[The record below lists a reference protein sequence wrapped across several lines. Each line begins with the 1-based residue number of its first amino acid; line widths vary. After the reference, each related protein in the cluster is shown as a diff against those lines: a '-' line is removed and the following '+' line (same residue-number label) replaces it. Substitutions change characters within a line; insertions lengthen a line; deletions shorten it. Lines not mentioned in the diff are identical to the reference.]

1 MCSREQSNSNYT
13 ILHNQIKKNLRN
25 ISEIRPVIHQTS
37 KLEERPPSNLQK
49 KESFKFENTL
59 STKNTIL
66 PDFQN
71 SDNFSYNPKLRVHT
85 SKIPFPSKKQNTDDS
100 DSFSN
105 KTSNSVPSNNL
116 QKIYFSSVGLDNLG
130 NTCYM

>member
-13 ILHNQIKKNLRN
+13 VLHNTIKKNLRN
-25 ISEIRPVIHQTS
+25 ISEIRPIIHQNS

-49 KESFKFENTL
+49 KESIKFE
-59 STKNTIL
+59 STFSNKNTNL
-66 PDFQN
+66 PDFQI

-85 SKIPFPSKKQNTDDS
+85 SKIPFPSKKDNSDYS
-100 DSFSN
+100 DSFTN
-105 KTSNSVPSNNL
+105 KTSQSLPSNNL
-116 QKIYFSSVGLDNLG
+116 QKIYFACVGLDNLG